1 MRTFLL
7 VLALTAPLDAF
18 AARNEVS
25 FEYVG
30 DFHGDD
36 GVDRAVGASVANAI
50 GLRGGGAI
58 FQDRRHFGLVLDGGW
73 TRSFHATSAESY
85 QYYGDM
91 TADAPVAGP
100 YTAALDL
107 ETLTVGL
114 KGDYEVRNIFYPYVH
129 AQVGVAIGSLSLDD
143 NADRDDNLNEL
154 TSIGAAPV
162 GLFGLGAEIMLPDL
176 AKGWKVTGAVFFE
189 GGYEVAANMRLGDA
203 GGPINLSGG
212 VFRTGIGL
220 RFR

>member
-1 MRTFLL
+1 MRTFLFA
-7 VLALTAPLDAF
+7 LALAVPLDAF
-18 AARNEVS
+18 AARNEIS

-36 GVDRAVGASVANAI
+36 GVDMATGTWVANAV

-73 TRSFHATSAESY
+73 TRSFQAAHTNGYFYDPASGGNTELPGYTSA
-85 QYYGDM
+85 
-91 TADAPVAGP
+91 
-100 YTAALDL
+100 LDI

-129 AQVGVAIGSLSLDD
+129 AQLGVAIGSLSVDD
-143 NADRDDNLNEL
+143 DHTRPDNLNQL
-154 TSIGAAPV
+154 TSVGAAPV

-176 AKGWKVTGAVFFE
+176 AKGWKVTGAIFFE
-189 GGYEVAANMRLGDA
+189 GGYEVAGNMRLGDA

-212 VFRTGIGL
+212 LFRTGIGL

>member
-7 VLALTAPLDAF
+7 ALALAAPLDAF

-30 DFHGDD
+30 DFHADE
-36 GVDRAVGASVANAI
+36 GVDLATGAWVANAV

-73 TRSFHATSAESY
+73 TRSFQAAHADGVYYDELSDTNVSAPGYTSA
-85 QYYGDM
+85 
-91 TADAPVAGP
+91 
-100 YTAALDL
+100 LDI
-107 ETLTVGL
+107 ETLSVGL

-143 NADRDDNLNEL
+143 DNTRDDNLNEL
-154 TSIGAAPV
+154 TSVGAAPV

-176 AKGWKVTGAVFFE
+176 AKGWKVTGAIFFE

-212 VFRTGIGL
+212 LFRTGIGL

>member
-7 VLALTAPLDAF
+7 ALVLAAPLDAF
-18 AARNEVS
+18 AARHEVS

-30 DFHGDD
+30 DFHDDD
-36 GVDRAVGASVANAI
+36 GVDAVSGAWVSNAV

-73 TRSFHATSAESY
+73 TRSFQAASADGAYYDELTDLNVTVPGYTSA
-85 QYYGDM
+85 
-91 TADAPVAGP
+91 
-100 YTAALDL
+100 LDI

-129 AQVGVAIGSLSLDD
+129 AQLGVAIGSLSLDD
-143 NADRDDNLNEL
+143 DSSRSDNVNEL
-154 TSIGAAPV
+154 TSVGAAPV

-189 GGYEVAANMRLGDA
+189 GGYEAAANMRLGDA

-212 VFRTGIGL
+212 VFRMGVGL